1 MLWLVWFQ
9 YFIMYTF
16 VWEVFKTNTF
26 VLLCLDCIPIYW
38 VCQEEVFSWSLG
50 QVLSPNVLDVRFHW
64 LAETFQAKAQL
75 CWLALQST
83 GDQQLVL
90 DTLFLDP

>member
-1 MLWLVWFQ
+1 MACVVLVFYNVHYCLGGIQ
-9 YFIMYTF
+9 DQHVCATLFGLYT
-16 VWEVFKTNTF
+16 
-26 VLLCLDCIPIYW
+26 IYW
-38 VCQEEVFSWSLG
+38 VCREEVFSWSLG

-64 LAETFQAKAQL
+64 LTETFQAKAQL